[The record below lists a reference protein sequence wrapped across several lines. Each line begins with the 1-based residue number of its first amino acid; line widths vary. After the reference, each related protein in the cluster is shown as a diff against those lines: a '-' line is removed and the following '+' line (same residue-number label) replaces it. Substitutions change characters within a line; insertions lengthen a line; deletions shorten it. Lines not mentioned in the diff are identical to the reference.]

1 MCSDLSGLEQGSVA
15 GSFKRYFK
23 IWVTVPT
30 EDVLT
35 SVGRQKTL
43 QFYQLYEIKIYKF
56 PVSSDGTN
64 LTA

>member
-35 SVGRQKTL
+35 SVGR
-43 QFYQLYEIKIYKF
+43 
-56 PVSSDGTN
+56 
-64 LTA
+64 